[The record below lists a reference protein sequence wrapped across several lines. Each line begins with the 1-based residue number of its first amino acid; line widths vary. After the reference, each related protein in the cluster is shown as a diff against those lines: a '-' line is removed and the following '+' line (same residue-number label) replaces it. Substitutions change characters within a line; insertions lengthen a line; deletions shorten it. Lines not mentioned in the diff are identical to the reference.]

1 MGRHEDIF
9 SELNR
14 DISLQK
20 KLDFLHTFLGAKYD
34 FIERIAIALYEAQ
47 SDRLRTHAD
56 STCGQSPLQN
66 YEVCLAS
73 IPSLQEVAQDGHPRV
88 VNDLKREYTG
98 PAPHS
103 RALAARYCASYTLP
117 MYNKGRFLGFVFFNG
132 NRKNCFDS
140 KVLHDLD
147 MVGHLIAMTVA
158 AELASAQAM
167 TAALKTAR
175 DLSHHRDAETCSHLE
190 RMAQYSKLIALELAD
205 RHDLSDEFIEYLFLY
220 APLHDIGKIGIPDK
234 VLLKPAKLS
243 NQEFEIMKRHVDK
256 GREIVDS
263 MVNNFQIDRFPYT
276 HVLRN
281 IVELHHEAVN
291 GEGYLKGLQGE
302 SIPIEARIVAVADVF
317 DALTSQRPYKM
328 AWNNE
333 QAFVMLH
340 NMAGSKLDADCV
352 AALCRNEMKIL
363 EIQRRFSEAQGTQDS
378 A

>member
-1 MGRHEDIF
+1 MGKHQDILA
-9 SELNR
+9 ELNR
-14 DISLQK
+14 DISLQE
-20 KLDFLHTFLGAKYD
+20 KLDFLHSFLGAKYD
-34 FIERIAIALYEAQ
+34 FIERIAVALYEVQ
-47 SDRLRTHAD
+47 TDKLRTYAD
-56 STCGQSPLQN
+56 STSGQSPLQN
-66 YEVCLAS
+66 YEVQLGS
-73 IPSLQEVAQDGHPRV
+73 IRSLLEVAEDGHPRV
-88 VNDLKREYTG
+88 VNDLKREYSG

-117 MYNKGRFLGFVFFNG
+117 MYNKGRFLGFVFFNASK
-132 NRKNCFDS
+132 KNCFAA

-158 AELASAQAM
+158 AELATVQAM

-175 DLSHHRDAETCSHLE
+175 DLSHHRDTETGSHLE
-190 RMAQYSKLIALELAD
+190 RMAQYSRLIALELAG

-243 NQEFEIMKRHVDK
+243 DHEFEIMKRHVDK

-263 MVNNFQIDRFPYT
+263 MVRNFQMDRFPYT

-333 QAFVMLH
+333 QAFAMLH
-340 NMAGSKLDADCV
+340 DMAGSKLDADCV
-352 AALCRNEMKIL
+352 EALCRNEERII
-363 EIQRRFSEAQGTQDS
+363 EIQQRFAETQDTQDS